1 MAKITD
7 PNYFLPI
14 VEALTPGE
22 VLGSGTTQPNVV
34 RGICHQ
40 TQVKSDYV
48 VKFIKAQRMSPEAS
62 ARELVA
68 AFMAMELDFNIPA
81 PAIVN
86 VSTEFVETMLGEP
99 NFKVASNSLGY
110 NFGNEYIKEG
120 YQQLLRGQKV
130 AAELVERLQDL
141 FAFDV
146 LIGNTDRRTE
156 KPNFLTNGKQELI
169 FDHELAFS
177 FTLLLPFLRNKEP
190 WLMKAQEMEWIRENY
205 CYGVLHG
212 KDIDFSNFVAKFSA
226 LNPTFWQKVSS
237 LVPAD
242 WQTTQ
247 LDEIRAHVETIVQNK
262 DVFKTELNR
271 ILK

>member
-1 MAKITD
+1 VLKITT

-14 VEALTPGE
+14 VEALTPGD
-22 VLGSGTTQPNVV
+22 VLGSGTTQPNVI
-34 RGICHQ
+34 RGICRQ

-48 VKFIKAQRMSPEAS
+48 VKFRKAQRMSPEAS

-81 PAIVN
+81 PAIIN
-86 VSTEFVETMLGEP
+86 ISADFVEAMRGEP
-99 NFKVASNSLGY
+99 NFMVASNSLGY
-110 NFGNEYIKEG
+110 NFGNEYVKEG
-120 YQQLLRGQKV
+120 YQALVRGQKIPT
-130 AAELVERLQDL
+130 ELLERLQYL

-146 LIGNTDRRTE
+146 LIGNSDRRTE

-177 FTLLLPFLRNKEP
+177 FTLLLPFSRNKEP
-190 WLMKAQEMEWIRENY
+190 WIMKATEMEWIKDNY
-205 CYGVLHG
+205 CYGVLRG
-212 KDIDFSNFVAKFSA
+212 KDIDFSNFVAKFSV
-226 LNPTFWQKVSS
+226 LNPTFWQKVASF
-237 LVPAD
+237 VPVD
-242 WQTTQ
+242 WQTSQ
-247 LDEIRAHVETIVQNK
+247 LTEIQTHVETIIRNK